1 MLNKELLMA
10 VRGGRQPTLVVRA
23 DRGTS
28 MWLTYT
34 LTTGETAEIISNS
47 AEDVYEE
54 RLISEIDLNS
64 YIYFRWFE
72 DDTKVTTVN
81 TSGNPPAKLTTLST
95 SRSKMLL
102 ALSPNSDLVYIQ
114 DPTKDAFI
122 TFERI

>member
-10 VRGGRQPTLVVRA
+10 VRGGLPPTLVVRA

-28 MWLTYT
+28 GWLTYT
-34 LTTGETAEIISNS
+34 LTTGETTEISSNS
-47 AEDVYEE
+47 AEDVYDE

-64 YIYFRWFE
+64 KIYFRWFE

-81 TSGNPPAKLTTLST
+81 TSRDPPAKLTTLST
-95 SRSKMLL
+95 SPSKIPR
-102 ALSPNSDLVYIQ
+102 APSINSDLVYIQ

-122 TFERI
+122 TFELI

>member
-34 LTTGETAEIISNS
+34 LTTGETAEISSNS

-95 SRSKMLL
+95 SRSKMLR
-102 ALSPNSDLVYIQ
+102 APSPNSDLVYIQ